1 MGEEITDAENNLR
14 KEIEAQK
21 KMKYKKNAVYNT
33 ENEVLYFPQKTY
45 WYKVMRKAARVNFF
59 LILRVDMRAI
69 SSKNTG

>member
-1 MGEEITDAENNLR
+1 
-14 KEIEAQK
+14 
-21 KMKYKKNAVYNT
+21 MKYKKNAVYNT